1 MTQKE
6 LYREIKRIDGFIEV
20 LQGFLKNPVCAC
32 ISLVDNTDKKF
43 TQENKAH
50 LQSLINIRNFL
61 LTLEGETNDRLAKV
75 HYTPVKYTY
84 SKEALVL
91 VQ

>member
-1 MTQKE
+1 MTRKE

-32 ISLVDNTDKKF
+32 ISHVDNTNQQF
-43 TQENKAH
+43 TQENKTH

-61 LTLEGETNDRLAKV
+61 LPLEGESDDKLGDI
-75 HYTPVKYTY
+75 HYTPVKFT
-84 SKEALVL
+84 S
-91 VQ
+91 

>member
-32 ISLVDNTDKKF
+32 ISHVDNTNKQF
-43 TQENKAH
+43 TQENKEH
-50 LQSLINIRNFL
+50 LQSLINIRKFL
-61 LTLEGETNDRLAKV
+61 LPLEGETDDRLAEI
-75 HYTPVKYTY
+75 HYTPVKFTC
-84 SKEALVL
+84 
-91 VQ
+91 

>member
-1 MTQKE
+1 MTRQE

-32 ISLVDNTDKKF
+32 ISHVDNTDKQF
-43 TQENKAH
+43 TEENKKH

-61 LTLEGETNDRLAKV
+61 LPLQGETDDTLAEI
-75 HYTPVKYTY
+75 HYTPVKFT
-84 SKEALVL
+84 
-91 VQ
+91 